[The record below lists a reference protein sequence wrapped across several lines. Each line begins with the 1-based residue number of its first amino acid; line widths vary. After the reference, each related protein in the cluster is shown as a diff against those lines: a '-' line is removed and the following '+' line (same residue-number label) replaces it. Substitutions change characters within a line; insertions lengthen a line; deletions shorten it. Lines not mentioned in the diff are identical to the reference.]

1 MQGQARPLI
10 VGGGGGVYS
19 YIHAGYARLVCFEI
33 RLISKEISPGGPEYM
48 NKSSRSP
55 PPN

>member
-10 VGGGGGVYS
+10 GGGGGVYS